1 MRRTSYGVVAAMAA
15 GLWLL
20 SAGLASAQTLRV
32 RAGDTVWMT
41 ETSGALSRGVVLGVE
56 PSAVRVAIDGRE
68 QRRELGTL
76 REMWRDG
83 DSLSNGIKWG
93 ALSGLGAGLAFGGAL
108 VAVYGNEGGDVA
120 GPLVGILGLTVGGG
134 VAIGAGI
141 DALVHGRTLVYRA
154 SPSKVTLLPSV
165 TGRSRG
171 LLMSV
176 RF

>member
-1 MRRTSYGVVAAMAA
+1 MRTTRYAVVAAVVA
-15 GLWLL
+15 GLWLQ
-20 SAGLASAQTLRV
+20 SAAPGNAQTLRV
-32 RAGDTVWMT
+32 RSGDTIWMT
-41 ETSGALSRGVVLGVE
+41 ETNGTLSRGVVLGVE

-68 QRRELGTL
+68 QRRELGAL

-83 DSLSNGIKWG
+83 DSLGNGITWG
-93 ALSGLGAGLAFGGAL
+93 ALSGLGAGLGIGGAL
-108 VAVYGNEGGDVA
+108 VALYGNEGGDVA

-154 SPSKVTLLPSV
+154 SAAKVTLLPSV
-165 TGRSRG
+165 TRQSRG
-171 LLMSV
+171 VLMSV

>member
-1 MRRTSYGVVAAMAA
+1 MRRTRYAVVAAVVAGFWLQSAA
-15 GLWLL
+15 LG
-20 SAGLASAQTLRV
+20 SAQTLRV
-32 RAGDTVWMT
+32 RSGDTVWMT
-41 ETSGALSRGVVLGVE
+41 ATDGALSRGVVLGVE

-68 QRRELGTL
+68 QRRELGDL
-76 REMWRDG
+76 REIWRDG
-83 DSLSNGIKWG
+83 DSLGNGIKWG
-93 ALSGLGAGLAFGGAL
+93 ALSGLGAGLGIGGAL

-154 SPSKVTLLPSV
+154 RPAKVTLLPSV
-165 TGRSRG
+165 TGQRRG

>member
-1 MRRTSYGVVAAMAA
+1 MRTMRYAVTAAMVAGMWLQAA
-15 GLWLL
+15 ALG
-20 SAGLASAQTLRV
+20 SAQTLRV
-32 RAGDTVWMT
+32 RTGDTVWMT

-56 PSAVRVAIDGRE
+56 RSAVRVAIDGRE
-68 QRRELGTL
+68 HRRELGDL

-83 DSLSNGIKWG
+83 DSLGNGIKWG
-93 ALSGLGAGLAFGGAL
+93 ALSGLGAGLGIGGTL
-108 VAVYGNEGGDVA
+108 VAVYGNEGDVA
-120 GPLVGILGLTVGGG
+120 GPLAGILGLTVGGG

-154 SPSKVTLLPSV
+154 PAGKVTLLPSV
-165 TGRSRG
+165 AGRSRG